1 MNTTLYDER
10 DFADVIKLRSLDR
23 AIILDYPGKTDV
35 ITWILIRRKQEL
47 REEVGD
53 KVTNQ
58 ETSNARQGSQGKE

>member
-23 AIILDYPGKTDV
+23 AIILDYPGKPDV
-35 ITWILIRRKQEL
+35 ITWILISRKQEL

-58 ETSNARQGSQGKE
+58 ETSNARQRSQGKE

>member
-23 AIILDYPGKTDV
+23 VIILDYPGKPDV